1 MITPYPQARV
11 TEGQDM
17 TMSCSWIASDVVRGV
32 IWHDNGFSLGTIS
45 ISQSRPCDIY
55 GKLLNYNEFDV
66 GCDCNNTFSVT
77 IKKVHR
83 SRNNAQWS
91 CEMLIGGRYI
101 SSESTTIAVEV
112 GLSEVVLL
120 PLLPQ
125 KIIADKEATLKCR
138 TSGGLPPAKVT
149 WFMDSGEGFTNM
161 STQSFNSY
169 AEVDDVFVVTS
180 KMSFTPSRNNTY
192 IKVFCSVSNV
202 GSEFRSRTAVVE
214 VLSFPLK
221 PVISINGKPASAN
234 THIVEGQSTTLHCE
248 SQSHPPSTY
257 TWIFPGGTT
266 IGQDLLLNNPAT
278 HTIRQHEGCFVCI
291 ADNALNGIS
300 TMTFL
305 LNASRSA
312 VCFTFEL
319 SPL

>member
-1 MITPYPQARV
+1 
-11 TEGQDM
+11 
-17 TMSCSWIASDVVRGV
+17 
-32 IWHDNGFSLGTIS
+32 
-45 ISQSRPCDIY
+45 
-55 GKLLNYNEFDV
+55 
-66 GCDCNNTFSVT
+66 
-77 IKKVHR
+77 
-83 SRNNAQWS
+83 
-91 CEMLIGGRYI
+91 MLIGGRYI

-214 VLSFPLK
+214 VLSVVTQPPHKANIAIIGGIVGVLVGAAIIVLIGIF
-221 PVISINGKPASAN
+221 ISRCKLGKKEC
-234 THIVEGQSTTLHCE
+234 V
-248 SQSHPPSTY
+248 
-257 TWIFPGGTT
+257 TT
-266 IGQDLLLNNPAT
+266 ID
-278 HTIRQHEGCFVCI
+278 
-291 ADNALNGIS
+291 DNDA
-300 TMTFL
+300 
-305 LNASRSA
+305 
-312 VCFTFEL
+312 
-319 SPL
+319 